1 LAVTLLKEVDLT
13 MKTKK
18 RAIFLFSGGLDSIL
32 AAELLK
38 RIGVEVYYVTFVT
51 PFFSPETALIMAR
64 TYGYSIEIMPL
75 PEKRY
80 MPLLFNP
87 PHGFGRHRNPCIDC
101 HALMIEMAGKLMEER
116 AFDFLATGEVLDE
129 RPKSQSLEAL
139 TKVDKASGYAGM
151 ILRPL
156 SAKLLPPTVPDI
168 SGWIERS
175 QLLAIRGR
183 SRKEQLR
190 LAKAWGISFYP
201 TPAGGCLL
209 TDQNYSRKLSRLI
222 EHLGEYVSFRHAEL
236 LKIGRHF
243 WLPPKTHLIVGRNE
257 GENRNLE
264 GLRSEEDWLIY
275 PQNKKGPLAL
285 LHHYGHTFETTLL
298 VAAKIVARYCKRS
311 DAEVILTLCPPLN
324 ETFELATTPLS
335 QETVS
340 LFRLESADRPQDLAS
355 FLRDERSTI
364 SSDRLRSS
372 LR

>member
-1 LAVTLLKEVDLT
+1 MLLKEVDLP
-13 MKTKK
+13 METKK
-18 RAIFLFSGGLDSIL
+18 KAILLFSGGLDSIL

-38 RIGVEVYYVTFVT
+38 RIGVEVYCVTFVT
-51 PFFSPETALIMAR
+51 PFFSPETALIMAS
-64 TYGYSIEIMPL
+64 TYGYPIEIMPL

-80 MPLLFNP
+80 IPLLFDP

-116 AFDFLATGEVLDE
+116 AFDFLASGEVLDE
-129 RPKSQSLEAL
+129 RPKSQNLEAL
-139 TKVDKASGYAGM
+139 MKVDKASGYAGM
-151 ILRPL
+151 VLRPL
-156 SAKLLPPTVPDI
+156 SAKLLPPTVPEI
-168 SGWIERS
+168 SGWIKRS

-190 LAKAWGISFYP
+190 LAEAWGISLYP

-222 EHLGEYVSFRHAEL
+222 EHLGEDVSFRHAEL

-257 GENRNLE
+257 GENCKLE

-275 PQNKKGPLAL
+275 PQNNKGPLAL
-285 LHHYGHTFETTLL
+285 LRHYGHFFKTTTL

-311 DAEVILTLCPPLN
+311 GAEVILTLRPPLD
-324 ETFELATTPLS
+324 EAFELAIIPLS
-335 QETVS
+335 QEAVS
-340 LFRLESADRPQDLAS
+340 LFRLESAGRPQDLAS
-355 FLRDERSTI
+355 FLRDEGSAV
-364 SSDRLRSS
+364 SLDKLRSS

>member
-1 LAVTLLKEVDLT
+1 

-38 RIGVEVYYVTFVT
+38 RIGVEVYCVTFVT

-156 SAKLLPPTVPDI
+156 SAKLLPPTVPEI

-285 LHHYGHTFETTLL
+285 LHHYGHTFDTTLL

>member
-38 RIGVEVYYVTFVT
+38 RIGVEVYCVTFVT

-156 SAKLLPPTVPDI
+156 SAKLLPPTVPEI

-222 EHLGEYVSFRHAEL
+222 EHLGEHVSFRHAEL

>member
-1 LAVTLLKEVDLT
+1 

-38 RIGVEVYYVTFVT
+38 RIGVEVYCVTFVT

-156 SAKLLPPTVPDI
+156 SAKLLPPTVPEI

-222 EHLGEYVSFRHAEL
+222 EHLGEHVSFRHAEL

>member
-38 RIGVEVYYVTFVT
+38 RIGVEVYCVTFVT

-156 SAKLLPPTVPDI
+156 SAKLLPPTVPEI

-285 LHHYGHTFETTLL
+285 LHHYGHTFDTTLL